1 MDEEKEEEAF
11 SYFKHGAIGRST
23 DRPPR
28 AIHATRLAILAGSSL
43 QLSGSE
49 EGKKVRGT
57 LTPASEAPS
66 LESS

>member
-49 EGKKVRGT
+49 EGKKV
-57 LTPASEAPS
+57 
-66 LESS
+66 